1 MRVTNRETKIWN
13 YQDLNKKKN
22 KDIIYHFCTD
32 EETVMKRHDPLEIKC
47 NKEKFKPSLIETESQ
62 EEQIDL
68 IFSGE
73 T

>member
-1 MRVTNRETKIWN
+1 
-13 YQDLNKKKN
+13 
-22 KDIIYHFCTD
+22 
-32 EETVMKRHDPLEIKC
+32 MKRHDPLEIKC
-47 NKEKFKPSLIETESQ
+47 NKEKFKLSLIETESQ